1 MLRGRNQEFPDLWP
15 FIAQSKN
22 TLSRDGHNN
31 LREPAEELANLI
43 SQVLAGY
50 LLENIQEQAGE
61 AFIDPA
67 RVSENRLLAKFSL
80 AQQRH

>member
-1 MLRGRNQEFPDLWP
+1 
-15 FIAQSKN
+15 
-22 TLSRDGHNN
+22 
-31 LREPAEELANLI
+31 
-43 SQVLAGY
+43 
-50 LLENIQEQAGE
+50 LENIQEQAGE